1 MASTVAYSNLRLLTI
16 QFKKIIVNKL
26 RWWSILSENIKDVGA
41 RIREARKSKRLS
53 QNELAEMI
61 NISPSHMSDIENG
74 KKTIKLDILMRL
86 TEALQV
92 SADWLLRTDI
102 PSVTSIHAQELATL
116 LSDCTPSESQSL
128 IKMLKE
134 MKTAIR
140 ESGK

>member
-1 MASTVAYSNLRLLTI
+1 MD
-16 QFKKIIVNKL
+16 K
-26 RWWSILSENIKDVGA
+26 NIKEVGA
-41 RIREARKSKRLS
+41 RIREARKAMRLS
-53 QNELAEMI
+53 QNELAEMV

-74 KKTIKLDILMRL
+74 KKIIKLDIFMRL

-92 SADWLLRTDI
+92 SADWILRTDI
-102 PSVTSIHAQELATL
+102 PQVTSIHAQELSSL

-134 MKTAIR
+134 MKNAIR

>member
-1 MASTVAYSNLRLLTI
+1 MV
-16 QFKKIIVNKL
+16 VPV
-26 RWWSILSENIKDVGA
+26 LSEKMKDVGS
-41 RIREARKSKRLS
+41 RIREARKAKRLS

-74 KKTIKLDILMRL
+74 KKIIKLDIFMRL

-102 PSVTSIHAQELATL
+102 PQVASIHAQELSSL
-116 LSDCTPSESQSL
+116 LADCTPSESQSL

-134 MKTAIR
+134 MKSAIR
-140 ESGK
+140 DSGK

>member
-1 MASTVAYSNLRLLTI
+1 MSTDM
-16 QFKKIIVNKL
+16 
-26 RWWSILSENIKDVGA
+26 KDIGA

-61 NISPSHMSDIENG
+61 SISPSHMSDIENG
-74 KKTIKLDILMRL
+74 KKIIKLDIFMRL

-102 PSVTSIHAQELATL
+102 PQVASIHSHELATL
-116 LSDCTPSESQSL
+116 LADCTPSESQSL

-134 MKTAIR
+134 MKKAIR
-140 ESGK
+140 DSGK

>member
-1 MASTVAYSNLRLLTI
+1 MTSTVAYSNLRLSTI

-61 NISPSHMSDIENG
+61 NISPSHMSDIEND

-140 ESGK
+140 ESSK

>member
-1 MASTVAYSNLRLLTI
+1 M
-16 QFKKIIVNKL
+16 NK
-26 RWWSILSENIKDVGA
+26 NIKDVGS
-41 RIREARKSKRLS
+41 RIREARKAMHLS
-53 QNELAEMI
+53 QNELAEMV

-74 KKTIKLDILMRL
+74 KKIIKLDIFMRL